1 MNQLLQSVQLA
12 LQSATQTEALAYIDK
27 VTDFCIEQENGRVLP
42 DWPRKSIRLLV
53 AYHLAKDTITVVHDA
68 DGDVAGTMVWY
79 RCNDDDGDSFF
90 LNWEADRED
99 GNAIFG
105 ALLFA
110 KNTETFKEIFRS
122 FTAKCPEVAYKKFI
136 GLRRRAGGERRV
148 EYPTKFFNK
157 ILNK

>member
-1 MNQLLQSVQLA
+1 MNPLLQSVQLA

-27 VTDFCIEQENGRVLP
+27 VADFCIEQENGRVLP
-42 DWPRKSIRLLV
+42 DWPRESIRLLV
-53 AYHLAKDTITVVHDA
+53 AYHMAKDTITVVHDA

-79 RCNDDDGDSFF
+79 RCNDDDDDSFF

-99 GNAIFG
+99 GNAVLT

-110 KNTETFKEIFRS
+110 KDNNTFKQIIRNFIS
-122 FTAKCPEVAYKKFI
+122 KCPEVTYKKIMGFRYRS
-136 GLRRRAGGERRV
+136 GVNTRV
-148 EYPTKFFNK
+148 DYTFKLFNK